1 MEKITKKTM
10 YGDMSFPRNDY
21 IASKCDEHKWYHGK
35 NCHTGNIIGR
45 INSMIQPNSNI
56 IDVGAFVGTFSIPL
70 LEEGHNSFMFESC
83 NDFYQIL
90 KENTSKY
97 SKASCINKAAGN
109 KNTRVGVSL
118 QNINFGGTHIKY
130 GDDVDMITLDSF
142 FTDINRVDFI
152 KIDVE
157 SYEYYVLQGAIEI
170 IKKFKPVVLWENL
183 TPTFKDN
190 SLDETLGKNGNC
202 FSFLKDLGYNNHE
215 DLSNNIL
222 SYI

>member
-1 MEKITKKTM
+1 MDKIIKKTI
-10 YGDMSFPRNDY
+10 YGNITFPKNDY

-56 IDVGAFVGTFSIPL
+56 IDVGAFVGTFSVPL
-70 LEEGHNSFMFESC
+70 LEEGHASFMFESC

-97 SKASCINKAAGN
+97 SKASRINKAVGN

-118 QNINFGGTHIKY
+118 QNMNFGGTHIVR
-130 GDDVDMITLDSF
+130 GDDVEMITLDSF
-142 FTDINRVDFI
+142 FKDINRVDFI

-170 IKKFKPVVLWENL
+170 IKKFKPIILWENL

-190 SLDETLGKNGNC
+190 SLDKILGAKDNC
-202 FSFLKDLGYNNHE
+202 FSLLKELGYNKHE

-222 SYI
+222 SYV